1 MKISLIIPVYYNQDN
16 LPPLYRD
23 IREKL
28 YSHTEYEWEIVMV
41 NDGSEDDSYKIMK
54 ELAAGDFFGWTQI
67 PGFFFEMD
75 EQDRRKIYELSAK
88 G

>member
-41 NDGSEDDSYKIMK
+41 NDAPKTTAIKS
-54 ELAAGDFFGWTQI
+54 
-67 PGFFFEMD
+67 
-75 EQDRRKIYELSAK
+75 
-88 G
+88 